1 MENQTKLNHISNQL
15 YRLEAVLRAAEDSLT
30 EAAQARLM
38 IETAREMVWTVHND
52 VEDLL
57 GDEKIE
63 RPEGLG

>member
-1 MENQTKLNHISNQL
+1 MENQDLLIHISNQL
-15 YRLEAVLRAAEDSLT
+15 YRLEAVLRAAEESLT
-30 EAAQARLM
+30 EADQARLL
-38 IETAREMVWTVHND
+38 IETAREMTWTIHND

>member
-1 MENQTKLNHISNQL
+1 MENQTTLNHISNQL
-15 YRLEAVLRAAEDSLT
+15 YRLEAVLRAAEDCIT
-30 EAAQARLM
+30 EADQSRLL
-38 IETAREMVWTVHND
+38 IETAREMVWTIHND